1 MNPTIR
7 TALALV
13 LAWLALAGLAGA
25 ASLSSGA
32 AAAATQNRGADVRA
46 YLSSGVVRQGDR
58 VALIVTVEN
67 ARVAELGALPRVEGL
82 AIGPAPAPSEHRS
95 LVIVGSRRQETVSRT
110 WQIPLRPADIGV
122 YTLPPF
128 EIVVDGTPQRTP
140 ELVLNVVRDM
150 KGEELGFLEIKPAAT
165 KVVVGQPFSLEIL
178 FGFDTAIT
186 DGTNY
191 ANLALAWWGNLPG
204 VLENEPPRPD
214 PARRR
219 LKIVV
224 NDREAIE
231 VEQLDNRKLRG
242 REFVQLRLVRSFTP
256 TRTGQLEFPISYFEF
271 GRIVESNDFFRTRRE
286 KGETFFSRA
295 ADLAIDVV
303 PLPEAGRPV
312 DFSGAIGSLVAKADA
327 TPRDVDA
334 GESIKFK
341 VEWTGA
347 GNLEFFAA
355 PDPARLESFRNFR
368 VYGKTEERSLE
379 RRVVTYDIAPISSE
393 AREIPAL
400 ALSVYDPAAE
410 RYTTVST
417 EPIAIRVRALEGAS
431 GLSEGN
437 SAERFRN
444 DILDVEREPGT
455 ARAAGVIG
463 TGWILGLLG
472 ALPVGWLALR
482 TAVRRFGDPDAPAV
496 RARRQARRRLARGLA
511 GTRDAR
517 AQLELVLQ
525 FLADRSGRTRESWI
539 GERVTARIGSAGET
553 LDASI
558 AELERA
564 VWGGATTPVDTTRL
578 LAAADAAIG
587 GGL

>member
-1 MNPTIR
+1 MNFTCR
-7 TALALV
+7 TALTLL
-13 LAWLALAGLAGA
+13 LAWLALACLAG
-25 ASLSSGA
+25 GA
-32 AAAATQNRGADVRA
+32 LAQGRGAQVRA

-58 VALIVTVEN
+58 VALIVSVEN
-67 ARVAELGALPRVEGL
+67 ARAAELGALPRVEGL

-95 LVIVGSRRQETVSRT
+95 LVITGSRRQENVSRT
-110 WQIPLRPADIGV
+110 WQVPLRPADIGV
-122 YTLPPF
+122 YTIPPF
-128 EIVVDGTPQRTP
+128 DVVVDGAAQKTP

-165 KVVVGQPFSLEIL
+165 RVVVGQPFSLEIL

-204 VLENEPPRPD
+204 LLENEPPRPD

-224 NDREAIE
+224 NDRETIE

-242 REFVQLRLVRSFTP
+242 RDFVQLRLVRSFTP
-256 TRTGQLEFPISYFEF
+256 TRTGKLEFPISYFEF

-303 PLPEAGRPV
+303 PLPEEGRPV
-312 DFSGAIGSLVAKADA
+312 EFSGAIGTLAAKADA

-347 GNLEFFAA
+347 GNLEFFTA
-355 PDPARLESFRNFR
+355 PDPARLEAFRNFR
-368 VYGKTEERSLE
+368 VYGKTEDRSLE
-379 RRVVTYDIAPISSE
+379 RRVVTYDIAPITSE
-393 AREIPAL
+393 VREIPPL
-400 ALSVYDPAAE
+400 ALSVYDPVAE
-410 RYTTVST
+410 RYTSIST
-417 EPIAIRVRALEGAS
+417 DPIAIRVRALEGAT
-431 GLSEGN
+431 GLSDADA
-437 SAERFRN
+437 AERFRN
-444 DILDVEREPGT
+444 DILDVEREPGS
-455 ARAAGVIG
+455 ARTSSALG
-463 TGWILGLLG
+463 TGWILGLLA
-472 ALPVGWLALR
+472 ALPAGWLALR
-482 TAVRRFGDPDAPAV
+482 TAVRRFGDPDAPAA
-496 RARRQARRRLARGLA
+496 RARRQALRKLARGLEGA
-511 GTRDAR
+511 QDAR

-525 FLADRSGRTRESWI
+525 FLSERSGRSAEAWI
-539 GERVTARIGSAGET
+539 GDKVATRIGAAGEG
-553 LDASI
+553 LDASV

-564 VWGGATTPVDTTRL
+564 VWGGSGGA
-578 LAAADAAIG
+578 LAKERILSAADAAIG

>member
-1 MNPTIR
+1 MNPTR
-7 TALALV
+7 RFALV
-13 LAWLALAGLAGA
+13 LLVAWLTLGALAGGA
-25 ASLSSGA
+25 FA
-32 AAAATQNRGADVRA
+32 QNRGAEVRA

-58 VALIVTVEN
+58 VALIVTIEN
-67 ARVAELGALPRVEGL
+67 ARTCELGALPRVDGL
-82 AIGPAPAPSEHRS
+82 GIGPAPLPSEHRS
-95 LVIVGSRRQETVSRT
+95 FVIVGSRSQESVSRT

-122 YTLPPF
+122 YKIPPF
-128 EIVVDGTPQRTP
+128 DVTVDGAPRRTP

-150 KGEELGFLEIKPAAT
+150 KGEELGFLEIKPASN

-178 FGFDTAIT
+178 FGFDTSIT
-186 DGTNY
+186 DSTNY

-204 VLENEPPRPD
+204 LLENEPPRPD

-219 LKIVV
+219 LKILV
-224 NDREAIE
+224 NDRETIE
-231 VEQLDNRKLRG
+231 VEQLDNRKQRG
-242 REFVQLRLVRSFTP
+242 REFVQLRVVRSFTP

-312 DFSGAIGSLVAKADA
+312 DFSGAIGALVAKADA
-327 TPRDVDA
+327 APRDVDA

-347 GNLEFFAA
+347 GNLEFFTA
-355 PDPARLESFRNFR
+355 PDPARLEAFRNFR
-368 VYGKTEERSLE
+368 VYGKTEDRSLE
-379 RRVVTYDIAPISSE
+379 RRVVTYDIAPITSE
-393 AREIPAL
+393 VREIPAL
-400 ALSVYDPAAE
+400 VLSVYDPLAE
-410 RYTTVST
+410 RYTSVST
-417 EPIAIRVRALEGAS
+417 EPIAIRVRALEGAT
-431 GLSEGN
+431 GLAEADA
-437 SAERFRN
+437 AERFRN

-455 ARAAGVIG
+455 LRSAGSLGAA
-463 TGWILGLLG
+463 WIVGLL
-472 ALPVGWLALR
+472 AVLPAGWLALR
-482 TAVRRFGDPDAPAV
+482 TAVRRRGDPNAPAV
-496 RARRQARRRLARGLA
+496 RTRRNARRKLARGLESA
-511 GTRDAR
+511 KDAR

-525 FLADRSGRTRESWI
+525 FLGERSGRTPEAWI
-539 GERVTARIGSAGET
+539 GERVTARIGNAGEA

-558 AELERA
+558 AELERS
-564 VWGGATTPVDTTRL
+564 VWGGSRTSLKAEQL

>member
-1 MNPTIR
+1 MNFTCR
-7 TALALV
+7 TALTLL
-13 LAWLALAGLAGA
+13 LAWLALGCLAG
-25 ASLSSGA
+25 GA
-32 AAAATQNRGADVRA
+32 LAQGRGAQVRA

-58 VALIVTVEN
+58 VALIVSVEN
-67 ARVAELGALPRVEGL
+67 ARAAELGALPRVEGL

-95 LVIVGSRRQETVSRT
+95 LVITGSRRQENVSRT
-110 WQIPLRPADIGV
+110 WQVPLRPADIGV
-122 YTLPPF
+122 YTIPPF
-128 EIVVDGTPQRTP
+128 DVVVDGAAQKTP

-165 KVVVGQPFSLEIL
+165 RVVVGQPFSLEIL

-186 DGTNY
+186 DSTNY

-204 VLENEPPRPD
+204 LLENEPPRPD

-224 NDREAIE
+224 NDRETIE

-242 REFVQLRLVRSFTP
+242 RDFVQLRLVRSFTP
-256 TRTGQLEFPISYFEF
+256 TRTGKLEFPISYFEF

-303 PLPEAGRPV
+303 PLPEEGRPV
-312 DFSGAIGSLVAKADA
+312 EFSGAIGTLAAKADA

-347 GNLEFFAA
+347 GNLEFFTA
-355 PDPARLESFRNFR
+355 PDPARLEAFRNFR
-368 VYGKTEERSLE
+368 VYGKTEDRSLE
-379 RRVVTYDIAPISSE
+379 RRVVTYDIAPITSE
-393 AREIPAL
+393 VREIPPL
-400 ALSVYDPAAE
+400 ALSVYDPVAE
-410 RYTTVST
+410 RYTSIST
-417 EPIAIRVRALEGAS
+417 DPIAIRVRALEGAT
-431 GLSEGN
+431 GLSDADA
-437 SAERFRN
+437 AERFRN
-444 DILDVEREPGT
+444 DILDVEREPGS
-455 ARAAGVIG
+455 ARTSSALG
-463 TGWILGLLG
+463 TGWILGLLA
-472 ALPVGWLALR
+472 ALPAGWLALR
-482 TAVRRFGDPDAPAV
+482 TAVRRFGDPDAPAA
-496 RARRQARRRLARGLA
+496 RARRQARRKLARGLEGA
-511 GTRDAR
+511 QDAR

-525 FLADRSGRTRESWI
+525 FLSERSGRSAEAWI
-539 GERVTARIGSAGET
+539 GDKVATRIGAAGEG
-553 LDASI
+553 LDASV

-564 VWGGATTPVDTTRL
+564 VWGGSGGA
-578 LAAADAAIG
+578 LAKERILSAADAAIG

>member
-1 MNPTIR
+1 MNFTCR
-7 TALALV
+7 TALTLL
-13 LAWLALAGLAGA
+13 LAWLALACLAG
-25 ASLSSGA
+25 GA
-32 AAAATQNRGADVRA
+32 LAQGRGAQVRA

-58 VALIVTVEN
+58 VALIVSVEN
-67 ARVAELGALPRVEGL
+67 ARAAELGALPRVEGL

-95 LVIVGSRRQETVSRT
+95 LVITGSRRQENVSRT
-110 WQIPLRPADIGV
+110 WQVPLRPADIGV
-122 YTLPPF
+122 YTIPPF
-128 EIVVDGTPQRTP
+128 DVVVDGAAQKTP

-165 KVVVGQPFSLEIL
+165 RVVVGQPFSLEIL

-204 VLENEPPRPD
+204 LLENEPPRPD

-224 NDREAIE
+224 NDRETIE

-242 REFVQLRLVRSFTP
+242 RDFVQLRLVRSFTP
-256 TRTGQLEFPISYFEF
+256 TRTGKLEFPISYFEF

-303 PLPEAGRPV
+303 PLPEEGRPV
-312 DFSGAIGSLVAKADA
+312 EFSGAIGTLAAKADA

-347 GNLEFFAA
+347 GNLEFFTA
-355 PDPARLESFRNFR
+355 PDPARLEAFRNFR
-368 VYGKTEERSLE
+368 VYGKTEDRSLE
-379 RRVVTYDIAPISSE
+379 RRVVTYDIAPITSE
-393 AREIPAL
+393 VREIPPL
-400 ALSVYDPAAE
+400 ALSVYDPVAE
-410 RYTTVST
+410 RYTSIST
-417 EPIAIRVRALEGAS
+417 DPIAIRVRALEGAT
-431 GLSEGN
+431 GLSDADA
-437 SAERFRN
+437 AERFRN
-444 DILDVEREPGT
+444 DILDVERELGS
-455 ARAAGVIG
+455 ARTSSALG
-463 TGWILGLLG
+463 TGWILGLLA
-472 ALPVGWLALR
+472 ALPAGWLALR
-482 TAVRRFGDPDAPAV
+482 TAVRRFGDPDAPAA
-496 RARRQARRRLARGLA
+496 RARRQARRKLARGLEGA
-511 GTRDAR
+511 QDAR

-525 FLADRSGRTRESWI
+525 FLSERSGRSAEAWI
-539 GERVTARIGSAGET
+539 GDKVATRIGAAGEG
-553 LDASI
+553 LDASV

-564 VWGGATTPVDTTRL
+564 VWGGSGGA
-578 LAAADAAIG
+578 LAKERILSAADAAIG